1 MCLPFVNEKVL
12 RRIYHRQ
19 RLSSF

>member
-1 MCLPFVNEKVL
+1 LPFVNEKVL